1 MRDLNKFP
9 YCCDVT
15 DTRSGITLVQDFE
28 CVLIVDEIDTSRD
41 EVRISVSIP
50 GMSAMGDMA
59 RAFLAQVCNQAEADE
74 EFIALVMGRNGIST
88 SAHPGSDDAV
98 TWDWN

>member
-1 MRDLNKFP
+1 MQDLSRFD
-9 YCCDVT
+9 YCCDVR
-15 DTRSGITLVQDFE
+15 DTRTGITLVQDFE

-41 EVRISVSIP
+41 EVRISVSIS

-74 EFIALVMGRNGIST
+74 EFIALVMERNGIST
-88 SAHPGSDDAV
+88 SARPGSDDAV

>member
-1 MRDLNKFP
+1 MQDLNKVW

-15 DTRSGITLVQDFE
+15 DTRTGAVLVHDYE
-28 CVLIVDEIDTSRD
+28 LELTIDEIDTSRD

-74 EFIALVMGRNGIST
+74 EFIALVMERNGIST
-88 SAHPGSDDAV
+88 SARPGSDDAV